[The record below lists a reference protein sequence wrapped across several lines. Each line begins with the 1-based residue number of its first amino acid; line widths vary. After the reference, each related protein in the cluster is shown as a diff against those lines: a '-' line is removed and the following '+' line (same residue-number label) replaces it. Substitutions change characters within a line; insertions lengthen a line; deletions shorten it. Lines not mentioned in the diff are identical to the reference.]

1 MVLTGHPTIIP
12 PTTPPM
18 QPFIN
23 KQNQLNQDYAAYA
36 SAYIKYSDCAD
47 GVCPYSSPSLPSN
60 TAVINAIT
68 NISNAPLQTTDPFT
82 LMEPLTQLDIN
93 YNDMAQRRAGLDLKL
108 QQLYNVDNSIPNLY
122 QSQLDSTVY
131 SGVLWTILATT
142 LIYYVFIKL

>member
-1 MVLTGHPTIIP
+1 MGHPTITT

-23 KQNQLNQDYAAYA
+23 RQNQLNQDYAEYA
-36 SAYIKYSDCAD
+36 SAYIKYLDCAD
-47 GVCPYSSPSLPSN
+47 GSCPYPTPSPTKPSH
-60 TAVINAIT
+60 TAVMSAIT

-82 LMEPLTQLDIN
+82 LMEPLTQLDNN
-93 YNDMAQRRAGLDLKL
+93 YNAMAQHRAGLDLKL

>member
-1 MVLTGHPTIIP
+1 MSHPTIVQ

-23 KQNQLNQDYAAYA
+23 KQGILNKDYAEYA
-36 SAYIKYSDCAD
+36 SAYIKYLDCAD
-47 GVCPYSSPSLPSN
+47 GSCPYPSPHPTMPSN
-60 TAVINAIT
+60 ATVMTDIAA
-68 NISNAPLQTTDPFT
+68 ISNNPLPTTDPFT
-82 LMEPLTQLDIN
+82 QMEPMTPLDGS
-93 YNDMAQRRAGLDLKL
+93 YNDMTQHRSDLDLKL
-108 QQLYNVDNSIPNLY
+108 QQLYNIDNSIPNLY